1 MSESVFSIEGK
12 VALVTGGSRGIGLAS
27 SRKLLERGVLDPAL
41 VAGEVGQVL
50 DASPGFEPA
59 FPLKENLRDL
69 AAEGS
74 AALDEGKRRSAGG
87 H

>member
-1 MSESVFSIEGK
+1 MSEAIFSLEGK

-27 SRKLLERGVLDPAL
+27 SRKLLERGVFDPAL

-50 DASPGFEPA
+50 DTSPGFEPA

-69 AAEGS
+69 AAEGVV
-74 AALDEGKRRSAGG
+74 LLG
-87 H
+87 